1 MKKKK
6 FTSNIVI
13 GIECHIN
20 TNSKTK
26 LFCGCSNTPS
36 TVPNSQCCPVCLGH
50 PGSKPVLNKKCVEQ
64 ALKLCLALNCKIS
77 PELIFS
83 RKSYFYPD
91 MAKNYQISQYEIPL
105 GKNGKLILDSGKE
118 IGITRVHMEED
129 PAALVH
135 PGEIAKSSYVL
146 IDYNRS
152 GTPLIEIVTE
162 PDLSSPEEARE
173 FMNHLITILNYLE
186 IFEFET
192 CIVKAD
198 ANISIK
204 ESGYERVEVKNVTG
218 FKEIERALFYE
229 VARQKTEVEDGRKII
244 KETRGWDADK
254 GITYSLR
261 QKETEEEYGY
271 IIDPDLV
278 RIGISK
284 DWIEDIKRE
293 MPELAREKAL
303 RFTKEHKIKEIDA
316 KILSQEK
323 LLGELFERVAKEID
337 PVLAAKWLRRELI
350 RVLNYNKKSLQEVEI
365 DERNLIELL
374 RLIEKKKITEQTGQ
388 RLMEKLIEKPF
399 DVKEYTKREN
409 LEIVKEAG
417 ELEKYCEEAIKEN
430 PDAVNDYKK
439 GVEKALHFIMGK
451 VMAKSKGKASPK
463 EVTDILKRLLK

>member
-1 MKKKK
+1 MKK
-6 FTSNIVI
+6 FTSNVVI
-13 GIECHIN
+13 GLEIHVN

-26 LFCGCSNTPS
+26 LFCNCSNTPS
-36 TVPNSQCCPVCLGH
+36 NIPNSQCCPVCLGH

-64 ALKLCLALNCKIS
+64 AIKLCLALNCKLS

-91 MAKNYQISQYEIPL
+91 LSKNYQISQYEIPL
-105 GKNGKLILDSGKE
+105 GKNGKLVLDSGKE

-129 PAALVH
+129 PASLVH
-135 PGEIAKSSYVL
+135 PGEISKSSYVL

-152 GTPLIEIVTE
+152 GTPLLEIVTE

-204 ESGYERVEVKNVTG
+204 ESYYTRVEVKNVTG

-229 VARQKTEVEDGRKII
+229 VARQKTEIEDARKII
-244 KETRGWDADK
+244 QETRGWDADK

-261 QKETEEEYGY
+261 GKETEEEYGY
-271 IIDPDLV
+271 IIDADLV
-278 RIGISK
+278 RVEVTK
-284 DWIEDIKRE
+284 NWIEDIKRE

-303 RFTKEHKIKEIDA
+303 RFTKEHKIKELDA
-316 KILSQEK
+316 KILAQEK

-337 PVLAAKWLRRELI
+337 PILAAKWLRRELI
-350 RVLNYNKKSLQEVEI
+350 RVLNYNKKSLQEVKI
-365 DERNLIELL
+365 DEINLIELL

-399 DVKEYTKREN
+399 DVKEYIKREK

-430 PDAVNDYKK
+430 PEAVNDYKK
-439 GVEKALHFIMGK
+439 GIEKALHFIMGA
-451 VMAKSKGKASPK
+451 VMKRSKGKASPK

>member
-1 MKKKK
+1 MKK
-6 FTSNIVI
+6 FTSDVVI
-13 GIECHIN
+13 GIECHVN

-36 TVPNSQCCPVCLGH
+36 NIPNSQTCEVCLGM

-64 ALKLCLALNCKIS
+64 AIRLCLALNCKIS

-83 RKSYFYPD
+83 RKNYFYPD

-105 GKNGKLILDSGKE
+105 GRNGKLVLDSGKE

-129 PAALVH
+129 PAALTH
-135 PGEIAKSSYVL
+135 PGEISKSEYVL

-186 IFEFET
+186 IFDVDT

-204 ESGYERVEVKNVTG
+204 ESGYNRVEVKNITG

-229 VARQKTEVEDGRKII
+229 VARQKTEIQDGRKIVQ
-244 KETRGWDADK
+244 ETRGWDANK
-254 GITYSLR
+254 GVTYSLR

-278 RIGISK
+278 RIEIK
-284 DWIEDIKRE
+284 KKNIEEIQRE

-350 RVLNYNKKSLQEVEI
+350 RVLNYNKKSLQEVKI

-430 PDAVNDYKK
+430 PDAANDYKK
-439 GVEKALHFIMGK
+439 GIEKALHFIIGG
-451 VMAKSKGKASPK
+451 VMKKSKGKASPK
-463 EVTDILKRLLK
+463 EVTEILKRLLK